1 MKNVSKICLGL
12 VTLFSLTA
20 CGKGTKVKR
29 EKFFEKCADIKKDNL
44 KKAKVTYRSIKKS
57 GYDSD
62 VEQNRENY
70 TGIYVKDEF
79 GYWDKGSETN
89 DDEVDDLF
97 SQVVSKLI
105 LNKDSKENNYFE
117 YGLNG
122 YNDNENNLEEK
133 YYIKPFIYEY
143 TLKRNKSYPIYDD
156 YLDDSKSSSYVTE
169 YSYEW
174 NDYGYLTKAEG
185 KRTENIEYSDG
196 TKYTSSEI
204 ISVKITYK

>member
-44 KKAKVTYRSIKKS
+44 KKAKVTFRSIKKS

-89 DDEVDDLF
+89 DDEADATARSVRTRAA
-97 SQVVSKLI
+97 SVSI
-105 LNKDSKENNYFE
+105 RRSTF
-117 YGLNG
+117 
-122 YNDNENNLEEK
+122 
-133 YYIKPFIYEY
+133 P
-143 TLKRNKSYPIYDD
+143 
-156 YLDDSKSSSYVTE
+156 SSS
-169 YSYEW
+169 
-174 NDYGYLTKAEG
+174 
-185 KRTENIEYSDG
+185 
-196 TKYTSSEI
+196 SSVLNR
-204 ISVKITYK
+204 S

>member
-1 MKNVSKICLGL
+1 MKNISKICLGL

-20 CGKGTKVKR
+20 CGNGTKVKR

-44 KKAKVTYRSIKKS
+44 KKAKVTYKSIKKS

-62 VEQNRENY
+62 VEQKRENY
-70 TGIYVKDEF
+70 AGIYVKDEF

-89 DDEVDDLF
+89 DDEANDIF

-105 LNKDSKENNYFE
+105 LNEDSKERNYFE
-117 YGLNG
+117 YGTNG
-122 YNDNENNLEEK
+122 YNDNDNNLEEK
-133 YYIKPFIYEY
+133 YYIKPFIYQY

-156 YLDDSKSSSYVTE
+156 YLDDTESSTYVIQ

-174 NDYGYLTKAEG
+174 NDYGYLTKAEA
-185 KRTENIEYSDG
+185 KRTENMEYSDG
-196 TKYTSSEI
+196 TTYTSSEI
-204 ISVKITYK
+204 ISIKITYK